1 MMLRLLN
8 SSLFIKRVSPVKAVQ
23 KVGSNV
29 SVNHVEVPKATSIND
44 VVVQIALT
52 GICRTDVYAARGQ
65 IDRVIDPLVLGHE
78 FSGTVTEVG
87 THVTHVKVGDRV
99 TCMPIIACG
108 ECPTCKR
115 GTPECCPHSTML
127 GIDHQG
133 AFSEY
138 VCVPGRSIYK
148 LPDNVSFMMGAYMEP
163 IAASYAVTKAAIQP
177 SDKGIVFGSNRISEL
192 TLHILKACGFK
203 DVDMKDATEE
213 LEDNSLDFAVETLAD
228 DSTMEKLIR
237 AVKPQ
242 GIIVIKSRKYPP
254 VGVVFNDIVRKEL
267 KLIGTNYGSFD
278 ECIQMASNGKLKSVE
293 KLWGPVHPLESFNE
307 VFDSEEDKKQFLS
320 AYGSDVWDR

>member
-1 MMLRLLN
+1 M
-8 SSLFIKRVSPVKAVQ
+8 KAVQ
-23 KVGSNV
+23 KVGSKV
-29 SVNHVEVPKATSIND
+29 SVNQVDMPKVSSPND

-52 GICRTDVYAARGQ
+52 GLCRTDVYAARGQ

-78 FSGTVTEVG
+78 FSGTVTDVG
-87 THVTHVKVGDRV
+87 TDVSHVKVGDRV

-108 ECPTCKR
+108 ECPTCAR

-133 AFSEY
+133 AFAEY
-138 VCVPGRSIYK
+138 VCVPGRSIFK
-148 LPDNVSFMMGAYMEP
+148 LPDHVSFMMGAYMEP
-163 IAASYAVTKAAIQP
+163 IAASYAVTKAGIQP

-192 TLHILKACGFK
+192 TLHILEACGFT
-203 DVDMKDATEE
+203 DVGMKDSEEE

-228 DSTMEKLIR
+228 DRTMEKLIR

-267 KLIGTNYGSFD
+267 KLIGTNYGSFE
-278 ECIQMASNGKLKSVE
+278 ECIQMAADGKLKSVE
-293 KLWGPVHPLESFNE
+293 KLWGPVHPLENFEE
-307 VFDSEEDKKQFLS
+307 VFSSEEDKKQFLS